1 VYSRELAAGVKPI
14 PRFCQKNFPAKSSV
28 PVTFTVFLTRAKM

>member
-14 PRFCQKNFPAKSSV
+14 PRFCQKKFLQNHPFPLPSPSS
-28 PVTFTVFLTRAKM
+28 